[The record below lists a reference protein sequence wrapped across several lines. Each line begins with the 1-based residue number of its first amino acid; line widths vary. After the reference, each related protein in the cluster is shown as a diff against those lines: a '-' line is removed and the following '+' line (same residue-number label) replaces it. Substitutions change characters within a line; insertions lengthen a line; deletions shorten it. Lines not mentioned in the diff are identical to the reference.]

1 VIGGAF
7 NEWFTL
13 CRKSRSSDG
22 QGGWTYAWTQYATE
36 HGRMSRLGKGTAKSQ
51 EVNLGGQLQEWAS
64 HLLFCRAG
72 AGIERGDQVTDS
84 SGVNYLVLAVRAP
97 SAAPHRHTE
106 CECREV
112 QTGQ

>member
-1 VIGGAF
+1 MIAGAF

-22 QGGWTYAWTQYATE
+22 QGGWTYVWSQYATE
-36 HGRMSRLGKGTAKSQ
+36 HGRMSRLGRDAAKSQ
-51 EVNLGGQLQEWAS
+51 EREIGAQLQEWAS

-72 AGIERGDQVTDS
+72 AGIERGDQITDS

-97 SAAPHRHTE
+97 SAMPRRQLE

-112 QTGQ
+112 QSGQ